1 MVIARTITS
10 GCGFRFTGLS
20 RLLKLP
26 GNYRGSRLSEMS
38 MAGGSRREYLQPIM
52 AGALAAIVGYASTF
66 TLVLAALT
74 AAGASPQQA
83 GSGLMSVCIAIGIL
97 NVVVSARLKVPVSF
111 AWSTPGVAF
120 ILTVGEPVGGFPAV
134 AGAFLVAAALIVLT
148 GLIKPLARLI
158 AAIPAPIAN
167 AMLAGMLLT
176 LCLAPITAVA
186 ELPALALPILLAWMI
201 GMRFARRYAVPIA
214 VAVTGIMLAS
224 STHLPAGA
232 LDGSWPA
239 FVPVM
244 PVFSLDAI
252 IRIGLPLYIVTM
264 ASQNLPGLAVMRANG
279 FVLHPAPLFI
289 ITGIASAVTAFF
301 GGHSSNLAAITAAIC
316 AGPEAHPD
324 KAKRWPAPVSAGVVY
339 LLLAPGASLAAAF
352 IAASPP
358 LLIQA
363 VAGLALLSSLA
374 AALSGALAAEET
386 RLPAVLTFVTTASG
400 ITIIGVG
407 APFWGLVAGIG
418 MLLLLRFGIKPA
430 PTVVDK

>member
-1 MVIARTITS
+1 
-10 GCGFRFTGLS
+10 
-20 RLLKLP
+20 
-26 GNYRGSRLSEMS
+26 
-38 MAGGSRREYLQPIM
+38 MAGGSRREFVQPIM
-52 AGALAAIVGYASTF
+52 AGALAAVVGYASTF

-74 AAGASPQQA
+74 GAGASPQQA
-83 GSGLMSVCIAIGIL
+83 GSGLMTVCIAIGIL
-97 NVVVSARLKVPVSF
+97 NIVVSSRLKVPVSF

-120 ILTVGEPVGGFPAV
+120 LLTVGEPVGGFPAV
-134 AGAFLVAAALIVLT
+134 AGAFLVAAGLIVLT
-148 GLIKPLARLI
+148 GLIKPLARAV

-186 ELPALALPILLAWMI
+186 EMPALALPILLAWVV

-214 VAVTGIMLAS
+214 VVVTGIMLAF
-224 STHLPAGA
+224 STHLPAHA

-244 PVFSLDAI
+244 PVFTWDAI
-252 IRIGLPLYIVTM
+252 IRIGLPLYVVTM
-264 ASQNLPGLAVMRANG
+264 ASQNLPGLAVMQANG
-279 FVLHPAPLFI
+279 FTLQPAPLFVF
-289 ITGIASAVTAFF
+289 TGIASAATAFF
-301 GGHSSNLAAITAAIC
+301 GGHTGNLAAITAAIC

-324 KAKRWPAPVSAGVVY
+324 RNKRWVAPVSAGVVY
-339 LLLAPGASLAAAF
+339 LLIAPGASLAAAF

-400 ITIIGVG
+400 ITIVGVG

-418 MLLLLRFGIKPA
+418 MLLLLRFGIRA
-430 PTVVDK
+430 EN

>member
-1 MVIARTITS
+1 MAQIQ
-10 GCGFRFTGLS
+10 TGAAS
-20 RLLKLP
+20 DK
-26 GNYRGSRLSEMS
+26 
-38 MAGGSRREYLQPIM
+38 REAIQPIM

-97 NVVVSARLKVPVSF
+97 NVVVSARMKVPVSF

-158 AAIPAPIAN
+158 AAIPAAVAN

-186 ELPALALPILLAWMI
+186 EMPALALPVLLAWI
-201 GMRFARRYAVPIA
+201 VGLRFARRYAVPIA
-214 VAVTGIMLAS
+214 VVVTGVLLAA
-224 STHLPAGA
+224 TTDLPAGA
-232 LDGSWPA
+232 LDGSWPSL
-239 FVPVM
+239 VPVM
-244 PVFSLDAI
+244 PVFTFDAI
-252 IRIGLPLYIVTM
+252 VRIGLPLYVVTM
-264 ASQNLPGLAVMRANG
+264 ASQNLPGLAVMKANG

-289 ITGIASAVTAFF
+289 MTGISSALTAVF

-316 AGPEAHPD
+316 AGPEAHPE
-324 KAKRWPAPVSAGVVY
+324 KGKRWPAPVSAGVVY
-339 LLLAPGASLAAAF
+339 LLLAPAASLAAAF

-363 VAGLALLSSLA
+363 VAGLALLSSLT
-374 AALSGALAAEET
+374 AALSGALVVEET
-386 RLPAVLTFVTTASG
+386 RLPAILTFVTTASG
-400 ITIIGVG
+400 ITIMGVG
-407 APFWGLVAGIG
+407 APFWGLIAGIG
-418 MLLLLRFGIKPA
+418 MLAIMRMGVPA
-430 PTVVDK
+430 PATGPEGK

>member
-1 MVIARTITS
+1 MGAAVNEQSIS
-10 GCGFRFTGLS
+10 GPSG
-20 RLLKLP
+20 
-26 GNYRGSRLSEMS
+26 
-38 MAGGSRREYLQPIM
+38 REYLQPIM

-97 NVVVSARLKVPVSF
+97 NVVVSARMKLPVSF

-148 GLIKPLARLI
+148 GLIQPLARLI
-158 AAIPAPIAN
+158 AAIPAAIAN

-186 ELPALALPILLAWMI
+186 EMPALALPILLAWII
-201 GMRFARRYAVPIA
+201 GLRFARRYAVPIA
-214 VAVTGIMLAS
+214 VVVTGIMLGTT
-224 STHLPAGA
+224 THLPTGA
-232 LDGSWPA
+232 LDGSWPSL
-239 FVPVM
+239 VPVL
-244 PVFSLDAI
+244 PVFTFDAI
-252 IRIGLPLYIVTM
+252 LRIGLPLYVVTM
-264 ASQNLPGLAVMRANG
+264 ASQNLPGLAVMKANG
-279 FVLHPAPLFI
+279 FALKPSPLFVM
-289 ITGIASAVTAFF
+289 TGLASAATAFF

-324 KAKRWPAPVSAGVVY
+324 RARRWPAPISAGVVY

-374 AALSGALAAEET
+374 AALSGALVSEET
-386 RLPAVLTFVTTASG
+386 RLPAILTFVTTASG

-418 MLLLLRFGIKPA
+418 MMLILRFGIRPEPVSTGK
-430 PTVVDK
+430 

>member
-1 MVIARTITS
+1 MSESTES
-10 GCGFRFTGLS
+10 GG
-20 RLLKLP
+20 
-26 GNYRGSRLSEMS
+26 
-38 MAGGSRREYLQPIM
+38 RRELLQPMM

-97 NVVVSARLKVPVSF
+97 NIVVSVRVKLPVSF

-148 GLIKPLARLI
+148 GLIKPLARAI

-186 ELPALALPILLAWMI
+186 EMPALALPILLAWI
-201 GMRFARRYAVPIA
+201 VGLRFAKRYAVPIA
-214 VAVTGIMLAS
+214 VLVTGIMLATT
-224 STHLPAGA
+224 THLPAGA
-232 LDGSWPA
+232 LDGSWPSL
-239 FVPVM
+239 VPVM
-244 PVFSLDAI
+244 PSFTVDAI
-252 IRIGLPLYIVTM
+252 VRIGLPLYVVTM

-279 FVLHPAPLFI
+279 YELKPAPLFVM
-289 ITGIASAVTAFF
+289 TGLASAATAFF

-324 KAKRWPAPVSAGVVY
+324 KTKRWPAPAAAGVIY

-374 AALSGALAAEET
+374 AALSGALVAEET
-386 RLPAVLTFVTTASG
+386 RLPAILTFATTASG
-400 ITIIGVG
+400 ITIAGVG

-418 MLLLLRFGIKPA
+418 MILLLRFGMRPEPVGSGK
-430 PTVVDK
+430 

>member
-1 MVIARTITS
+1 VSEWTQS
-10 GCGFRFTGLS
+10 GGRQEL
-20 RLLKLP
+20 
-26 GNYRGSRLSEMS
+26 
-38 MAGGSRREYLQPIM
+38 LQPVM

-97 NVVVSARLKVPVSF
+97 NIVVSTRIKLPVSF

-148 GLIKPLARLI
+148 GLIKPLARAI

-176 LCLAPITAVA
+176 LCLAPIKAVA
-186 ELPALALPILLAWMI
+186 EMPAFALPILLAWII
-201 GMRFARRYAVPIA
+201 GLRFAKRYAVPIA
-214 VAVTGIMLAS
+214 VVVTGIMLATT
-224 STHLPAGA
+224 THLPAGA
-232 LDGSWPA
+232 LDGSWPSL
-239 FVPVM
+239 VPVM
-244 PVFSLDAI
+244 PVFTLDAI
-252 IRIGLPLYIVTM
+252 VRIGLPLYVVTM

-279 FVLHPAPLFI
+279 YDLKPAPLFI
-289 ITGIASAVTAFF
+289 MTGLASAATAFF

-324 KAKRWPAPVSAGVVY
+324 KNRRWPAPAAAGVVY
-339 LLLAPGASLAAAF
+339 LLLALGASLAAAF

-374 AALSGALAAEET
+374 AALSGALVAEET
-386 RLPAVLTFVTTASG
+386 RLPAILTFVTTASG
-400 ITIIGVG
+400 ITIAGVG

-418 MLLLLRFGIKPA
+418 MIVVLRLGIRPEPVNTGK
-430 PTVVDK
+430 

>member
-1 MVIARTITS
+1 
-10 GCGFRFTGLS
+10 
-20 RLLKLP
+20 
-26 GNYRGSRLSEMS
+26 

-316 AGPEAHPD
+316 AGPEAHPV

-430 PTVVDK
+430 PAVVDK